1 MKTKLDWKKAA
12 GVPTVPNVP
21 AYEAET
27 KDGKYRVAPW
37 KHRDGYVR
45 FEAFFIPNGA
55 KSMADVRDIAGSA
68 EHKVTT
74 VLKTI
79 DEAKSAAES
88 DFAKD

>member
-12 GVPTVPNVP
+12 GVPVVPGVA
-21 AYEAET
+21 AYEAKT

-45 FEAFFIPNGA
+45 FEAFFIPKGA

-68 EHKVTT
+68 EQKVTV
-74 VLKTI
+74 VLKSI
-79 DEAKSAAES
+79 DEGQ
-88 DFAKD
+88 